1 MRVRE
6 TPFPSIGLLPTVGT
20 RLRRQATYSAQ
31 TSQCSASPCGQG
43 RRGHR
48 GSAAPRGL
56 GRGGTAPAPARPAPP
71 GPAHLQAV
79 GAPQRR
85 EVAQRLGRARRV
97 QIELPAEPLDGGAG
111 IGGPRAG
118 HGGGARAKSAGRA
131 GPLPPWGRGRGGN
144 ARGGRRSRSPAVTRG
159 HLSASGR
166 SVVVDARGPFPRTAP
181 GGHGRIGFSSA
192 AVPQRPGPH
201 VGAASSRRPPRPA
214 HAPLQGRGAAR
225 PHSQAAAALP
235 GTRGTVSPLS
245 RSRRVAQSVS
255 RCRFR
260 WNRRRRTEPPWEHYM
275 SVRWPWGHRPTP
287 RAGERL
293 LHL

>member
-97 QIELPAEPLDGGAG
+97 QIELPAEPLHGGAG

-131 GPLPPWGRGRGGN
+131 GPLPPWGRGQGGN
-144 ARGGRRSRSPAVTRG
+144 ARGGRRSRSPAVTC
-159 HLSASGR
+159 LQ
-166 SVVVDARGPFPRTAP
+166 VDARWWWMLMAYFRARLREATAGSAFPR
-181 GGHGRIGFSSA
+181 
-192 AVPQRPGPH
+192 
-201 VGAASSRRPPRPA
+201 PP
-214 HAPLQGRGAAR
+214 
-225 PHSQAAAALP
+225 
-235 GTRGTVSPLS
+235 S
-245 RSRRVAQSVS
+245 RSALGHTWVQHLLGGL
-255 RCRFR
+255 RF
-260 WNRRRRTEPPWEHYM
+260 P
-275 SVRWPWGHRPTP
+275 PTP
-287 RAGERL
+287 PCRAGEPPARTPRPRPRCAPRHSWHGL
-293 LHL
+293 ASIPVEAGGSERF